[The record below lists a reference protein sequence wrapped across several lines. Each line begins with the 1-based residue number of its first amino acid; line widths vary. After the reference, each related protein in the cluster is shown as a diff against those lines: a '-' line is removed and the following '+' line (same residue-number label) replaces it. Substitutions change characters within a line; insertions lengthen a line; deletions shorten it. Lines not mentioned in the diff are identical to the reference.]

1 MLYTRRKKCYNSLT
15 AWEICFPAFARF
27 ILKGGLSVRK
37 LWNGVTEFFRRG
49 DLILLFLCVVTTI
62 FGMVII
68 ASATHYSGS
77 SRYLVVQGA
86 ALVLGIGLYIAV
98 SLLDVEILA
107 EHRELLLAFNVLF
120 MSLLLVWGVEGNTG
134 NRAWLDLPMLPVN
147 IQPAEI
153 CKITFVIALAKTMSN
168 HRNKLSSVK
177 SMAAITIQTV
187 LMMGLILVISKDAG
201 SAIVF
206 LFIFLV
212 VAFVGG
218 VRAWW
223 FLIGLL
229 IAAAVFPILWK
240 YFVRADQK
248 NRILMFFDPTID
260 PQGKGVRWDTNRSIA
275 MLSGGGI
282 SGQGLFKG
290 AMLQNHAIAA
300 QHTDFIFSA
309 IGEEL
314 GILGC
319 LFTLL
324 LLSAIVARCVHV
336 GLKTPNYM
344 NRLICFGIAAILV
357 LQILIN
363 VGMCIGV
370 FPVIGLTL
378 PFVSYGGSSI
388 VTLYLAMGL
397 ISGIHMRPD
406 PEARSPYIQP
416 RY

>member
-1 MLYTRRKKCYNSLT
+1 MLS
-15 AWEICFPAFARF
+15 
-27 ILKGGLSVRK
+27 KGGRPVRK
-37 LWNGVTEFFRRG
+37 LWNGITEFYRRG
-49 DLILLFLCVVTTI
+49 DLLLLFLCVVTTV

-68 ASATHYSGS
+68 ASATRYSS
-77 SRYLVVQGA
+77 SPRYLIVQGA
-86 ALVLGIGLYIAV
+86 ALVLGIALYIAV

-120 MSLLLVWGVEGNTG
+120 MSMLLVWGVEGNTG
-134 NRAWLDLPMLPVN
+134 NRAWLDLPLLPVN

-153 CKITFVIALAKTMSN
+153 CKITFVIALAKTMNN
-168 HRNKLSSVK
+168 HRNRLSSVK
-177 SMAAITIQTV
+177 SMAAIVFQTV

-201 SAIVF
+201 SAVVF

-212 VAFVGG
+212 VAYVGG
-218 VRAWW
+218 VRSWW
-223 FLIGLL
+223 FLAGLL
-229 IAAAVFPILWK
+229 VAAAVFPLLWK
-240 YFVRADQK
+240 YFVRMDQK
-248 NRILMFFDPTID
+248 QRILMFFDPTID
-260 PQGKGVRWDTNRSIA
+260 PAGKGVRWDTNRSIA

-290 AMLQNHAIAA
+290 TMLQNHAIAA

-324 LLSAIVARCVHV
+324 LLTAIVARCVQV

-344 NRLICFGIAAILV
+344 NRLICIGIAAILI

-363 VGMCIGV
+363 VGMCIGL

-388 VTLYLAMGL
+388 ITCFLAMGL
-397 ISGIHMRPD
+397 VSGIHMRPD

>member
-1 MLYTRRKKCYNSLT
+1 MRK
-15 AWEICFPAFARF
+15 I
-27 ILKGGLSVRK
+27 
-37 LWNGVTEFFRRG
+37 WNGLTEFYRRG
-49 DLILLFLCVVTTI
+49 DLLLLFLCVVTTV
-62 FGMVII
+62 FGIVMI
-68 ASATHYSGS
+68 ASATRYSSS
-77 SRYLVVQGA
+77 SRYLIVQIA
-86 ALVLGIGLYIAV
+86 SLILGVILYIAV
-98 SLLDVEILA
+98 SLLDIEIVA

-120 MSLLLVWGVEGNTG
+120 MSTLLIWGVEGNTG
-134 NRAWLDLPMLPVN
+134 NRAWLDLPLLPVN
-147 IQPAEI
+147 IQPAEL

-168 HRNKLSSVK
+168 NRAKLSSVK
-177 SMAAITIQTV
+177 SVASIVLQTV
-187 LMMGLILVISKDAG
+187 MMMGLIVVISRDAG

-212 VAFVGG
+212 VAYAGG

-223 FLIGLL
+223 FLAGLA
-229 IAAAVFPILWK
+229 IAAAAFPLLWK
-240 YFVRADQK
+240 YFVKDYQK
-248 NRILMFFDPTID
+248 DRILMFFDETID
-260 PQGKGVRWDTNRSIA
+260 PNGKGVRWDTNRSIA

-282 SGQGLFKG
+282 SGQGLFHG
-290 AMLQNHAIAA
+290 SMLQNHAIAA

-344 NRLICFGIAAILV
+344 NRLICIGIAAMLIF
-357 LQILIN
+357 QILIN

-370 FPVIGLTL
+370 APVVGLTL

-397 ISGIHMRPD
+397 VSSIHMRPD
-406 PEARSPYIQP
+406 PESKSPYIQP

>member
-1 MLYTRRKKCYNSLT
+1 MGDLFSRVCTFHS
-15 AWEICFPAFARF
+15 E
-27 ILKGGLSVRK
+27 GGLSVRK

>member
-1 MLYTRRKKCYNSLT
+1 MGVRR
-15 AWEICFPAFARF
+15 
-27 ILKGGLSVRK
+27 V
-37 LWNGVTEFFRRG
+37 WNGLTEFYRRG
-49 DLILLFLCVVTTI
+49 DLLLLFLCVVATG

-68 ASATHYSGS
+68 ASATRYSGS
-77 SRYLVVQGA
+77 NRFLIVQGA
-86 ALVLGIGLYIAV
+86 ALLLGVLLYIAV
-98 SLLDVEILA
+98 SLLDIEILA
-107 EHRELLLAFNVLF
+107 EHRELLLVFNVLF
-120 MSLLLVWGVEGNTG
+120 MATLLVWGVEGNTG
-134 NRAWLDLPMLPVN
+134 NRAWLDLPLLPVN
-147 IQPAEI
+147 LQPAEL

-168 HRNKLSSVK
+168 HRSKLSSLK
-177 SMAAITIQTV
+177 SVGSITAQTLV
-187 LMMGLILVISKDAG
+187 MMGLIVVISRDAG

-212 VAFVGG
+212 VAYVGG
-218 VRAWW
+218 VRSWW
-223 FLIGLL
+223 FVAGLL
-229 IAAAVFPILWK
+229 IAAAVFPLLWK
-240 YFVRADQK
+240 YFIRSDQK
-248 NRILMFFDPTID
+248 ERILMFFDPSID
-260 PQGKGVRWDTNRSIA
+260 PEGKGVRWDTNRSVA

-290 AMLQNHAIAA
+290 TMLQNHAIAA

-324 LLSAIVARCVHV
+324 LLVAIVARCVHV

-344 NRLICFGIAAILV
+344 NRLICFGLAAILIF
-357 LQILIN
+357 QILIN

-378 PFVSYGGSSI
+378 PVISYGGSSV
-388 VTLYLAMGL
+388 VTLFLAMGL
-397 ISGIHMRPD
+397 ISSIHMRPD
-406 PEARSPYIQP
+406 PEAKSPYIQP

>member
-1 MLYTRRKKCYNSLT
+1 
-15 AWEICFPAFARF
+15 
-27 ILKGGLSVRK
+27 
-37 LWNGVTEFFRRG
+37 
-49 DLILLFLCVVTTI
+49 
-62 FGMVII
+62 
-68 ASATHYSGS
+68 
-77 SRYLVVQGA
+77 
-86 ALVLGIGLYIAV
+86 
-98 SLLDVEILA
+98 
-107 EHRELLLAFNVLF
+107 
-120 MSLLLVWGVEGNTG
+120 
-134 NRAWLDLPMLPVN
+134 
-147 IQPAEI
+147 
-153 CKITFVIALAKTMSN
+153 
-168 HRNKLSSVK
+168 
-177 SMAAITIQTV
+177 
-187 LMMGLILVISKDAG
+187 
-201 SAIVF
+201 
-206 LFIFLV
+206 
-212 VAFVGG
+212 
-218 VRAWW
+218 
-223 FLIGLL
+223 
-229 IAAAVFPILWK
+229 
-240 YFVRADQK
+240 
-248 NRILMFFDPTID
+248 
-260 PQGKGVRWDTNRSIA
+260 

>member
-1 MLYTRRKKCYNSLT
+1 M
-15 AWEICFPAFARF
+15 
-27 ILKGGLSVRK
+27 RK

-177 SMAAITIQTV
+177 SMAAMTIQTV

-370 FPVIGLTL
+370 FPVIGLTH